1 MLSIKKIPIIC
12 STLVL
17 SWLFCWLNSAA
28 AQEDRAVAFRVAT
41 DIYLDEKKPPL
52 KQSLTLF
59 SQGVYYDLEESEN
72 GLITVIDPK
81 RNRIVLLDRQ
91 RMVKSTLSLEQLQMT
106 VSNARAQAGDKISA
120 VRDASYQTQK
130 DGSTIATVSNDF
142 IEYRAVTQ
150 SVPNPNFAKQFADF
164 ADWSSR
170 LNAVTQPKLPP
181 YLRMDLNRL
190 ISEHGAIPTEIR
202 RVSRKQHG
210 GKENVVSSR
219 LMPVW
224 QLSQDDHAR
233 IARCAAN
240 IAEFRE
246 VPEAE
251 YWKPNAVAPASA
263 QLPSNNR

>member
-1 MLSIKKIPIIC
+1 MLSIKKIPLIC
-12 STLVL
+12 STMVL
-17 SWLFCWLNSAA
+17 SWLFCWLNSVL

-41 DIYLDEKKPPL
+41 DIYLDEKKPPI

-59 SQGVYYDLEESEN
+59 SQGVYYDLEQSEN

-91 RMVKSTLSLEQLQMT
+91 RMVKSTLMLEQLQTT
-106 VSNARAQAGDKISA
+106 VLNARPQAGDKISA

-130 DGSTIATVSNDF
+130 DGSTIATVANDY

-150 SVPNPNFAKQFADF
+150 PAPNPEFAKQFADF

-181 YLRMDLNRL
+181 YLRMDLNRIIL
-190 ISEHGAIPTEIR
+190 EHGAIPTEIR
-202 RVSRKQHG
+202 RLSRKHQG

-219 LMPVW
+219 LMTVW

-233 IARCAAN
+233 IARCAAH

-251 YWKPNAVAPASA
+251 YWQSNPVVSASA
-263 QLPSNNR
+263 KLPSNNR